1 MLSGRHIFPG
11 KKRTF
16 FYGWLYNQNISL
28 STDEHKA
35 ARATAERGS
44 SDHGRPAA
52 KSDGAA
58 AELREPL
65 PEPNQGAQR
74 EGLDRCQ
81 VSVSNGERDGDPS
94 SLKI

>member
-1 MLSGRHIFPG
+1 MGSHEVHTSNCLLMIHHLNKFM
-11 KKRTF
+11 
-16 FYGWLYNQNISL
+16 SL
-28 STDEHKA
+28 DDHEA